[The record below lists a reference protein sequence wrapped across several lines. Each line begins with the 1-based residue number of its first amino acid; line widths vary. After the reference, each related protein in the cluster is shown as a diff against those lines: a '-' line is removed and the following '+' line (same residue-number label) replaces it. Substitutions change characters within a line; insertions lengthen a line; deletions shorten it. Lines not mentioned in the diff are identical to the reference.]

1 MAARKMHGK
10 QMQYKE
16 SNDAKIGGDKEG
28 HLGFGGVNG
37 TNRIFTLLDKG
48 ERVNA
53 CKVGDRG
60 QVCGRR
66 NVVDGGGVTIGS
78 FHAEKPARPTT
89 NEVIIPRGTHADIV

>member
-37 TNRIFTLLDKG
+37 TNRIFALLDKG

-66 NVVDGGGVTIGS
+66 NVVDGGGGGGHNWQLPCGETGS
-78 FHAEKPARPTT
+78 AHDK
-89 NEVIIPRGTHADIV
+89 